1 MRSPTTRSV
10 KRIGKKNLNGQIK
23 QKMSQRRKKR
33 NRRNK
38 KEAPHEVDQNYGE
51 EKEIRLNKY
60 IAHCGFCSRRKADD
74 YIAAGKVEVNDEV
87 VTQMGVK
94 VQRTDKVV
102 VEGQRLSLEKFVYL
116 LLNKPKDTIT
126 TTNDPRNRTTV
137 MDKKIGRAH

>member
-33 NRRNK
+33 SRRNK

-51 EKEIRLNKY
+51 EKKIRLNKY

-87 VTQMGVK
+87 VTQMGAK
-94 VQRTDKVV
+94 GTSSYKEVV
-102 VEGQRLSLEKFVYL
+102 AWQCLRLD
-116 LLNKPKDTIT
+116 N
-126 TTNDPRNRTTV
+126 
-137 MDKKIGRAH
+137 